1 MTSTPVISLLKRS
14 GNSSDRPS
22 GTVVVNGEL
31 ALSFGAAD
39 PGLYFEDSAGGI
51 RKLGPPGYGTTAPNS
66 TPVGL
71 PGNSRGELWVDS
83 NSSAYYL
90 KVWTGSAWQ
99 KIYASFA
106 DTAGHANTANSCI
119 IASGTIFADTAGHAN
134 TANSCIIASGTIS
147 SFADTATLASGA
159 ILASGVVTAVGKT
172 VAAVVTSGL
181 PAPLTY
187 PSGSLVY
194 QIQSSGTAPSG
205 LYIRVLNGWAFT

>member
-71 PGNSRGELWVDS
+71 PGNSIGELWVDS
-83 NSSAYYL
+83 SSSAYYL

-106 DTAGHANTANSCI
+106 DTAE
-119 IASGTIFADTAGHAN
+119 HAN

-147 SFADTATLASGA
+147 SFANTATLASGA

-172 VAAVVTSGL
+172 VTAVVTSGL

>member
-66 TPVGL
+66 TPAGL
-71 PGNSRGELWVDS
+71 PGNSLGELWVDS

-90 KVWTGSAWQ
+90 KVWTGSTWQ

-106 DTAGHANTANSCI
+106 DTAE
-119 IASGTIFADTAGHAN
+119 HAN

-147 SFADTATLASGA
+147 SFADTALLASGA

-172 VAAVVTSGL
+172 VTAIVTSGL
-181 PAPLTY
+181 PVPSTY

>member
-66 TPVGL
+66 TPAGL
-71 PGNSRGELWVDS
+71 PGNSLGELWVDS

-90 KVWTGSAWQ
+90 KVWTGSTWQ

-106 DTAGHANTANSCI
+106 DMAE
-119 IASGTIFADTAGHAN
+119 HAN

-147 SFADTATLASGA
+147 SFADTALLASGA

-172 VAAVVTSGL
+172 VTAIVTSGL
-181 PAPLTY
+181 PVPSTY

>member
-71 PGNSRGELWVDS
+71 PGNSQGELWVDS

-99 KIYASFA
+99 KIYAS
-106 DTAGHANTANSCI
+106 
-119 IASGTIFADTAGHAN
+119 FADTAGHAN

>member
-119 IASGTIFADTAGHAN
+119 IASGTI
-134 TANSCIIASGTIS
+134 S